1 MNDDIALEVERM
13 LKEAWNKFFND
24 YYNKLTPKFIEQWE
38 IKEKKEAEESH
49 WICWNE
55 YDLMFHI
62 GRLFY
67 KILSEKK
74 EEKYSNI
81 QIHFEKNVNVSNF
94 SDYNFE
100 NRLGELKEKL
110 KMKRGPKIDIII
122 AYENRLD
129 PFLLCAEVKFFH
141 GRPYEDPIEQI
152 KRDIEKLKAIRS
164 CNIAEKVV
172 FMLLDDY
179 YFYADKKTS
188 NDIKN
193 KLDEIKINDKGITIL
208 SGNTEAK
215 LLKGNGV

>member
-1 MNDDIALEVERM
+1 MAEDIALEVQEI
-13 LKEAWNKFFND
+13 LVEAWNKFFNEF
-24 YYNKLTPKFIEQWE
+24 YNKIAPELAKQTCSD
-38 IKEKKEAEESH
+38 KKEAEQSH

-67 KILSEKK
+67 NILSEKK
-74 EEKYSNI
+74 KEKYSNI
-81 QIHFEKNVNVSNF
+81 QIHFEKNVNFSNF
-94 SDYNFE
+94 SDYNFK
-100 NRLGELKEKL
+100 NRLEELKENL

-122 AYENRLD
+122 AYENSFD

-164 CNIAEKVV
+164 CKIAEKTV

-179 YFYADKKTS
+179 YFYTDKETS

-193 KLDEIKINDKGITIL
+193 KLHEIEITDKDITIL
-208 SGNTEAK
+208 SRNTEAK
-215 LLKGNGV
+215 LHEYK